1 MSAAG
6 PATST
11 AMMQPK
17 RYTYYGT
24 GRSTTGAVSSSPAPV
39 SSPVASSSSGNFSH
53 QYYSPSQQQQQKQQN
68 QPHSANPYSSKRH
81 SVHAMAG
88 GSATS
93 LNSSSKPQRRQAV
106 FGPYILGR
114 TIGEGEFGKVKLA
127 WSVNKKASDS
137 NHYNINSNMGNLQM
151 SNGVNS
157 DDIPKQVAIKL
168 IKMETIPKGSER
180 ETKIFREI
188 NALRLLT
195 HPNIV
200 QLEEVLQNKTHI
212 GIVLE
217 YASGGEFYKFIQ
229 ERKRLKENQ
238 SCGLFAQ
245 LISGVHYMHSK
256 GLVHRDLKLENLLL
270 DKFENLII
278 TDFGFV
284 NEFDPGRNELM
295 RTSCGSPCYAAPEL
309 VVSSRPY
316 LARRADIWSCGI
328 ILFAMLAGYLPWDDD
343 PTNPEGDDIA
353 KLYMYITQ
361 TPLKFPEYI
370 APVPRDLLRRIL
382 VPNPKNRLSVRQIEQ
397 HQWLQ
402 GQKSFL
408 SITPE
413 EWDKIL
419 NQNKVYRPSQ
429 SKKKVVRP
437 KSAASVS
444 SNGEKRNSLVLDNSY
459 NVQPLPPQES
469 QIFATVSD
477 VSGKEKDNEQ
487 KREYVDASL
496 ERLAEPNPSFTKDS
510 EPRPTFFADKH
521 DRPENV
527 YTPVASTNRHRR
539 TNSAASIVLQAVYDA
554 SESQNNELKET
565 TKDSS
570 IDTEPR
576 NLHTS
581 KNTGK
586 SKFQTSS
593 KPRKPRPTSYQ
604 PSMSRDTSNYTNPFT
619 FPNKNM
625 SQVLPEASLSEHDAM
640 KDNAKREKQILE
652 QKLKALKVNENS
664 NSTSE
669 RSHGREPKNYDNGRK
684 PNNSIIQEEDE
695 TEDISFPS
703 KHILDL
709 DQSDLKYNTARSN
722 IFSAGDQKF
731 ESPAASKPRIVSDAS
746 SISSPIPFNKVKL
759 DNLDAATAAAT
770 AAVAGLTGQNSSRQ
784 TSRNVSGAS
793 ANEKAGRRVSY
804 NAYHVNN
811 DNNTP
816 VSATNNYTQA
826 SYQQQQRQFSN
837 TLHSVATPNATTMP
851 GANPASS
858 STKDMKDKKT
868 KRFSLLSFYSLYD
881 NSKSSL
887 DVEKAG
893 PVGATANNSPAA
905 TYNPP
910 NSATTAGSSRTMGS
924 SSQKPATATKERNK
938 DRRVSSVNT
947 SGNTTHSSYNSLA
960 TPTKKHGDT
969 YEKHGSRNTSGTE
982 SGGSNT
988 PSTAKKVLDFFKRR
1002 SMR

>member
-6 PATST
+6 PTTST

-24 GRSTTGAVSSSPAPV
+24 GRSTTGSFSSSPVPV
-39 SSPVASSSSGNFSH
+39 QSAAATSNNANSSH
-53 QYYSPSQQQQQKQQN
+53 QYYTPPQHQK
-68 QPHSANPYSSKRH
+68 QPHSANPYASKRH

-88 GSATS
+88 GSSTS
-93 LNSSSKPQRRQAV
+93 LSSNAKPQRRQAV

-137 NHYNINSNMGNLQM
+137 NYYNINSNMGNLQM
-151 SNGVNS
+151 SNGTNS

-382 VPNPKNRLSVRQIEQ
+382 VPNPKTRLSVRQIEQ

-429 SKKKVVRP
+429 TKKKVVRP
-437 KSAASVS
+437 KSAASIS
-444 SNGEKRNSLVLDNSY
+444 SSGEKRNSLVLDNSY

-469 QIFATVSD
+469 QIFATVTD
-477 VSGKEKDNEQ
+477 TSGKDKGNEQ
-487 KREYVDASL
+487 KREYVDVTSQGL
-496 ERLAEPNPSFTKDS
+496 SEPNPTFAKDNDS
-510 EPRPTFFADKH
+510 RPTHFAESHERSEKSYLSS
-521 DRPENV
+521 PSN
-527 YTPVASTNRHRR
+527 NRHRR

-554 SESQNNELKET
+554 SESHSSELKEKS
-565 TKDSS
+565 KDLSV
-570 IDTEPR
+570 DNEPR
-576 NLHTS
+576 NLNTS
-581 KNTGK
+581 KNTTK
-586 SKFQTSS
+586 SKFQPSS

-604 PSMSRDTSNYTNPFT
+604 PSMSRETSDYTSSFT
-619 FPNKNM
+619 FPSKNM
-625 SQVLPEASLSEHDAM
+625 SQVVPETSFSEHDAM
-640 KDNAKREKQILE
+640 KENAKKEKQILE
-652 QKLKALKVNENS
+652 EKLRALKGGEGS
-664 NSTSE
+664 DSTPD
-669 RSHGREPKNYDNGRK
+669 RREHRNYESGRK

-695 TEDISFPS
+695 TEDMSFPS
-703 KHILDL
+703 KHILDVEH
-709 DQSDLKYNTARSN
+709 SDMGYSSAQSN
-722 IFSAGDQKF
+722 IFSLRDEKF
-731 ESPAASKPRIVSDAS
+731 ESPAVTKPRIVSDAS

-759 DNLDAATAAAT
+759 DSMDAATAAAA
-770 AAVAGLTGQNSSRQ
+770 AAVAGRSSQTQSRQ
-784 TSRNVSGAS
+784 ASRNLSGAS
-793 ANEKAGRRVSY
+793 ANEKTSRRVSY
-804 NAYHVNN
+804 KAQQTNSNSN
-811 DNNTP
+811 LPD
-816 VSATNNYTQA
+816 SSMNNYTQA
-826 SYQQQQRQFSN
+826 SYQQQKREFLNAS
-837 TLHSVATPNATTMP
+837 HNATISNAPTTP
-851 GANPASS
+851 VVRPTSS
-858 STKDMKDKKT
+858 NVKDTKDKKT

-881 NSKSSL
+881 NSKSSI
-887 DVEKAG
+887 DVEKSGSVSNNAAG
-893 PVGATANNSPAA
+893 AYSA
-905 TYNPP
+905 P
-910 NSATTAGSSRTMGS
+910 NSATTANSSRPVGS
-924 SSQKPATATKERNK
+924 SSQRTASAIKERNK
-938 DRRVSSVNT
+938 GRRVSSVHT
-947 SGNTTHSSYNSLA
+947 SGSTGYAGHNTPV

-969 YEKHGSRNTSGTE
+969 HEKHGSRNTSGGVE
-982 SGGSNT
+982 GGGSNT